1 MTQGE
6 RQNTLLITLLAGA
19 AGAGIGLLFAPR
31 SGKETRQ
38 QMREAALEA
47 KRSAGEGLDSA
58 REHLDEQLDKVRG
71 AKNKLSDT
79 IRKNRRSDKQ
89 RDDTLESP
97 IITAWNEEV

>member
-1 MTQGE
+1 MSQGE
-6 RQNTLLITLLAGA
+6 WQNTLLITLLAGA

-47 KRSAGEGLDSA
+47 KRSAGEGLDVA
-58 REHLDEQLDKVRG
+58 RERLDDQLDKVRS
-71 AKNKLSDT
+71 AKNKLSNT
-79 IRKNRRSDKQ
+79 IRKNRRTDKQ
-89 RDDTLESP
+89 QDEKLDSP